1 MDELHTQHEDVTGDA
16 ARHASSYL
24 TAALAAAQKAA
35 DWRTART
42 TRRTDTDTLA
52 ATADQDGTGRRA
64 VDTAKP
70 TTGDTRSG
78 GPVPDALAPANLMTP
93 DAVAHH
99 PGLSMDPQDPPQV
112 RYAPLVTAGLPEQTS
127 RAVLDDPAWP
137 ELAEALAQA
146 HQAGADPGQLL
157 LAVAGERELGS
168 AKSPAQVLNHR
179 LAQRIPTPGAPGGM
193 GPRTPTAADV
203 VASSFPTALTDAP
216 APAGRHPAASD
227 RGATGTDRATT
238 RTPATRPPGRTARH
252 R

>member
-16 ARHASSYL
+16 TRNASSYL

-35 DWRTART
+35 DWRTARP
-42 TRRTDTDTLA
+42 
-52 ATADQDGTGRRA
+52 GRRA
-64 VDTAKP
+64 PDTATP

-78 GPVPDALAPANLMTP
+78 SPVPHALAPANLMTP
-93 DAVAHH
+93 DAVAHP
-99 PGLSMDPQDPPQV
+99 PGLSMDPLEPPQV

-146 HQAGADPGQLL
+146 HQAGTDPGQLL

-179 LAQRIPTPGAPGGM
+179 LAQRTPTPGAPGGM

-203 VASSFPTALTDAP
+203 VASSFPTALADAP
-216 APAGRHPAASD
+216 APARRHPAASD
-227 RGATGTDRATT
+227 RGATGTDRATSQA
-238 RTPATRPPGRTARH
+238 PATRPPGRTARH